1 MFQSAVNGGRAAYN
15 DVELLLR
22 SSYGPSSSS
31 SSSGYVGDS
40 GLPASMMN
48 TPASSSFT
56 PPLSTPSALSSFSAT
71 SSSSSASLPRT
82 ANGTSSSS
90 TMAAS
95 TTTTTS
101 TVQVQPPSSSSNEKT
116 FQEIDDT
123 LTRNGFFGNLG
134 ANSFGPELDALI
146 HGSRASA
153 PWLSNSNSNG
163 NPASSSSSS
172 SSLHGV
178 SPTSHATPSEG
189 AGATITS
196 NVRGDV
202 GRGQPDSARVRDGG
216 AGIAA
221 RFEELDS
228 ADLIRMNSLSEIF
241 GRN

>member
-22 SSYGPSSSS
+22 SSYDPSSSS
-31 SSSGYVGDS
+31 SSGGYVGDS

-90 TMAAS
+90 TMAAA
-95 TTTTTS
+95 TTTS
-101 TVQVQPPSSSSNEKT
+101 TVQAQQPPSSSSNEKT

-172 SSLHGV
+172 SLSGV
-178 SPTSHATPSEG
+178 SPTSHATPSSEG